1 MISKRLL
8 STEPLSSLAVSKGI
22 ETWEQLLK
30 FVQLLPYGRNSNRND
45 FSLVLREERG
55 SCSSKHALLKL
66 IADENRIPDVKLIL
80 AIYRMNRSITPG
92 IGFELENQGL
102 KYIPEAHCYLK
113 IGNLYEDFTTV
124 SSTYERLKDDI
135 LIEKE
140 IKPFQVIQDKIDFHR
155 NFIKDWLEQ
164 ESIALNFEEVWM
176 IRETCIKNLSDKNEN
191 IYPQQGK

>member
-1 MISKRLL
+1 MNSKRLL

-45 FSLVLREERG
+45 FSLVLREEKG

-66 IADENRIPDVKLIL
+66 IADENRIPDVKHIL
-80 AIYRMNRSITPG
+80 AIYRMNRSNTPG
-92 IGFELENQGL
+92 IGFKLENQGL
-102 KYIPEAHCYLK
+102 KYISEAHCCLK
-113 IGNLYEDFTTV
+113 IGNSYEDFTTV

-155 NFIKDWLEQ
+155 KFMKDWLDQ
-164 ESIALNFEEVWM
+164 ENIALNFEQVWM

-191 IYPQQGK
+191 ISPQQGK